1 MGWNRVHT
9 ALRRCSSANMLT
21 EEKEKGQEQREKTVD
36 SLHEEK
42 VLLLCNH
49 EQLVQLFD
57 FETSR
62 LLEDVCTSQ
71 QNAFCV
77 TVVEDMWGAY
87 VDGCSILLVRAVRQ
101 YALS

>member
-1 MGWNRVHT
+1 MEESK
-9 ALRRCSSANMLT
+9 RRRRQTN
-21 EEKEKGQEQREKTVD
+21 D
-36 SLHEEK
+36 SLHK
-42 VLLLCNH
+42 DFVFLSNLD
-49 EQLVQLFD
+49 QLVQCFD
-57 FETSR
+57 FEISR